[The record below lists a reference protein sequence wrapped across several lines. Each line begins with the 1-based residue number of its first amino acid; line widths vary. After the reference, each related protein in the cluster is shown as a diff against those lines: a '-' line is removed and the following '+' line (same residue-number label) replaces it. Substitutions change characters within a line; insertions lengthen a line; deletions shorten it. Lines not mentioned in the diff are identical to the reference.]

1 MKALKQFV
9 VVCVLGL
16 AVMQPAKAGVPVVD
30 GAHIGMQLGQWA
42 ENLVQWGKQFD
53 EWKKNIKQWSS
64 TFKSQL
70 SAELGKLT
78 DSSNASTRETDMD
91 EIIKQMQASKLC
103 DKVKVEQSKTLC
115 DQEQNLKVARAKRIV
130 KALKDSS
137 DSIKEVNRLVEEYN
151 QLVQSAS
158 TSSDGGD
165 SNTNKGSIDSK
176 AKEIDVAQ
184 QKVRQAFEEAQ
195 KDVQIYDSQISMV
208 RGLRVD
214 MAKIQLE
221 GQEPGLIDKLAVT
234 AGVGGTL
241 TAAAKKYK
249 RDIEMI
255 KIKSDT
261 NNNY

>member
-9 VVCVLGL
+9 MVCVLGL
-16 AVMQPAKAGVPVVD
+16 AVMQPAKAGVPMID

-53 EWKKNIKQWSS
+53 EWQKNIKQWSS

-70 SAELGKLT
+70 SKELEALT
-78 DSSNASTRETDMD
+78 DTSNASTREADMNK
-91 EIIKQMQASKLC
+91 IVKQMQDGKLC
-103 DKVKVEQSKTLC
+103 DKIKVEQSLVLC
-115 DQEQNLKVARAKRIV
+115 NQEQQLKVARAKRIV

-137 DSIKEVNRLVEEYN
+137 ESIEKVNTLVGEYN
-151 QLVQSAS
+151 KLVQSAS
-158 TSSDGGD
+158 TSTTGGD

-184 QKVRQAFEEAQ
+184 QKVQQAFEEAQ
-195 KDVQIYDSQISMV
+195 KDVQIYDSQISMIH
-208 RGLRVD
+208 GLRVD

-255 KIKSDT
+255 KSKSDT